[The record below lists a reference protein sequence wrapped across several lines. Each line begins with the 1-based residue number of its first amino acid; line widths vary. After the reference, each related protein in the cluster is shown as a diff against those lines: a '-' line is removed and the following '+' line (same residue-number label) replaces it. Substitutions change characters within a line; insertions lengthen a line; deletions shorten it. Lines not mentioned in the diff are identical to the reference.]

1 MKKSANEILSY
12 LEQRISRLE
21 KQAQSK
27 TAKKYE
33 VQSLKPGYKDMDFMT
48 LSHKELSNKITQ
60 AQITKYSHINKMSSY
75 IVLEGLDETI
85 WILKG
90 DLLHFLL
97 AEKGIKKGR

>member
-12 LEQRISRLE
+12 LEQRIYRLE

-33 VQSLKPGYKDMDFMT
+33 IQSLKPGYKDMTFST
-48 LSHKELSNKITQ
+48 LSHRELSDKITQ
-60 AQITKYSHINKMSSY
+60 SQITQYSLINQMSNY
-75 IVLEGLDETI
+75 IVLKGLDETI